1 MAKGQQI
8 WEPALIAIGAMGLFC
23 YVIFFGDAGD
33 EFSSRKRHDLGSGQG
48 SRRRRGSKRS
58 KRSRRSK
65 SS

>member
-48 SRRRRGSKRS
+48 SRRSRRSRGS